1 MPPENY
7 GPPMPPDVAAKQG
20 VDGRNT
26 KEKIDAYW
34 TPFHAKAYQEYQ
46 AASLRGQDTD
56 QLLGVN
62 VPGRGYLGLSQV
74 QTAWDLEKSQLNAK
88 PKPGGGGGGGGR
100 GGGGGGGGAAG
111 AGGTK
116 NVAPKKPEPPP
127 APTSKLVSFGKLFSS
142 FCLPAMTAS
151 AAEQNIDEVQ
161 VNFYQLNESC
171 GPISLHSIAEF
182 PIEIDHAEAKF
193 AAEAERRGGESMT
206 VFEFI
211 SWCSE
216 SLFSDKRAPG
226 YGMRE
231 IYEPAAVDAEAEKAK
246 DDANAA
252 AKDSKIQEFF
262 TKYGTF
268 KQPTLAMKIDVFYEG
283 DNNKIDLLY
292 KLQYRVGA
300 QYNAPPPKF
309 AGPEN
314 KKLKRIMKISLFD
327 RTFNVYSKT
336 AKVLQD
342 KDGKFRAFETD
353 VTSEEIK
360 LVTDRVYADLPPAT
374 EPQTYEI
381 NGKSIT
387 VGRAFSSGKNVL
399 KNYIGESIPKIDVGI
414 NSSMII
420 NASFS
425 SQISGLAGTIAMK
438 NAFSKSTLAPN
449 AMMSN
454 LNNLPIKVMPGELTL
469 NTVGCPLADI
479 MQSFLVDFDTGTTL
493 DAIYKVTGVQHNFSL
508 GKFETA
514 WTMKHFDSYST
525 FFGAATVANLLKEVG
540 KDTKEKNERDE
551 ASGERVPDPIPLKSA
566 NMSETAETKK

>member
-1 MPPENY
+1 MPH
-7 GPPMPPDVAAKQG
+7 PDA
-20 VDGRNT
+20 
-26 KEKIDAYW
+26 
-34 TPFHAKAYQEYQ
+34 P
-46 AASLRGQDTD
+46 
-56 QLLGVN
+56 
-62 VPGRGYLGLSQV
+62 
-74 QTAWDLEKSQLNAK
+74 
-88 PKPGGGGGGGGR
+88 PGGTPVATPYPYRGVSGR
-100 GGGGGGGGAAG
+100 DTPNQIDEYYDRQVRDNDAWLAGQLADPVHDDDVQQRHDRTRVTLNNSRSQEHMAHNNAAEGVRPPPPRGSGGAGGAG
-111 AGGTK
+111 GAGGGTK
-116 NVAPKKPEPPP
+116 NVEPKKPEPPL

-211 SWCSE
+211 SWCGE
-216 SLFSDKRAPG
+216 KLFCDKRAPG

-231 IYEPAAVDAEAEKAK
+231 IYEPEATDAEAEKTK

-252 AKDSKIQEFF
+252 AKDTKMQEFF

-353 VTSEEIK
+353 VTSEDVK
-360 LVTDRVYADLPPAT
+360 SVTDRVYADNPPAT
-374 EPQTYEI
+374 EPQTYDI
-381 NGKSIT
+381 DGKSIT

-399 KNYIGESIPKIDVGI
+399 KEYIGESIPKIAVGI

-425 SQISGLAGTIAMK
+425 SQIAGLAGTIAAR
-438 NAFSKSTLAPN
+438 NAFSKSTLSPN

-551 ASGERVPDPIPLKSA
+551 ATGERLPDPIPLKSA